1 MVNELM
7 KLTLLLCIVVGPIL
21 FISEIL
27 LKRMWRTASMRL
39 CAVQFDQSYAVLLRA
54 SARAQEQAQASLDL
68 VRGATGAEVGGR
80 GIAADGPATV
90 R

>member
-68 VRGATGAEVGGR
+68 VRGTPGAEVGGR
-80 GIAADGPATV
+80 GIASDGPATV
-90 R
+90 K